1 MLLKLRIKE
10 KLNQFSEGLTLATEA
25 VQNETLLSKYSRGWY
40 LHHAKANFQMH
51 HLKFSEAVH
60 SFEKALQARGSP
72 FAFDLYNIG
81 LCFQK
86 LNSFKSS
93 VQYLKKAVAVSP
105 HSAEALNALGFSY
118 SSLAG
123 HDNARLAAT
132 YFKKAIEADPSYYVT
147 YFNYG
152 VLLFGQRQFREA
164 IEMHEKAVELKP
176 DFMSPH
182 YGIFRATYQ
191 VDKAAALQLME
202 ELGEQSQSDFLE
214 LARLLFQEEEY
225 ELAHRYIRRAR
236 AKNHEVMEWQ
246 GVIEFHLDQFQQS
259 EESFEQSIS
268 LGSKKP
274 HVWFNLGY
282 SQEMQQKYQQ
292 ALASYEAAAKMDE
305 HGPAAQR
312 AKELRERLNE
322 EL

>member
-1 MLLKLRIKE
+1 M
-10 KLNQFSEGLTLATEA
+10 
-25 VQNETLLSKYSRGWY
+25 QNGTLLSKYNNGWY
-40 LHHAKANFQMH
+40 LYHAMANFQMH
-51 HLKFSEAVH
+51 HLKFSEAVQ
-60 SFEKALQARGSP
+60 SFEKALTARGSP

-86 LNSFKSS
+86 LNICKSS

-132 YFKKAIEADPSYYVT
+132 YFKKALEADPSYYVT

-152 VLLFGQRQFREA
+152 VLLFGQKQFKEA
-164 IEMHEKAVELKP
+164 IEVHKKALELKP
-176 DFMSPH
+176 DFMSAH

-191 VDKAAALQLME
+191 VDKTAALQMME
-202 ELGEQSQSDFLE
+202 ELGKQSQSDFLE

-225 ELAHRYIRRAR
+225 ELAYRCIQKVK
-236 AKNHEVMEWQ
+236 AKNHEAMEWQ
-246 GVIEFHLDQFQQS
+246 GVMEFHLDKF
-259 EESFEQSIS
+259 EESEKSFQQSIS
-268 LGSKKP
+268 LGSTKP

-282 SQEMQQKYQQ
+282 SQEMQQKYQE
-292 ALASYEAAAKMDE
+292 AVKSYEAAAKMDE
-305 HGPAAQR
+305 HGPAAHR
-312 AKELRERLNE
+312 AKELRQKLSE